1 MNESNSPELD
11 AQDAAPATQAV
22 ESSADDTSLLHAIRH
37 VLQIAVPLM
46 ISTGTASIVLFADR
60 TLLLYYGDGSHMSAA
75 MAGGNMYWTLVCFPI
90 GIASM
95 TGAIVAQYIGSGSS
109 ERGGTFSL
117 AVRMAGGFSDP
128 FFAFIAWIAPGC
140 FA

>member
-95 TGAIVAQYIGSGSS
+95 TGAIVAQYIGSGRPKEVGRFLWQSAW
-109 ERGGTFSL
+109 L
-117 AVRMAGGFSDP
+117 AALAIP
-128 FFAFIAWIAPGC
+128 FFAFIAWIAPWC